1 MADNKKYYYMRLKE
15 NFFDTDEMIYLEGLE
30 EGYLFSNILL
40 KLYLRSL
47 KNDGV
52 LMMND
57 AIPYDARM
65 ISKFTGHSLS
75 TVEKAL
81 FEFKKL
87 KLIEVLDSGQMY
99 MSNIE
104 LFVGKASTE
113 ADRKREA
120 RKNIQKKIQ
129 LGTNVGQMSDER
141 SPELE
146 LELELE
152 LENNN
157 VPVKTDTIPYQ
168 EIIDYLNLKTGKKFR
183 PKSAANTKVIKA
195 RFKEGYELEEF
206 KVVIDKKV
214 KEWTGTEYEKYL
226 CPETLFG
233 NKFEKYLNQND
244 VNVKNKNGVFDSIY
258 GNEEIY
264 DDGKTNYGHTGNGS
278 NILPRSIPEERK
290 GNTVIEATIFDVIE
304 GWGLWICS

>member
-15 NFFDTDEMIYLEGLE
+15 NFFDTDEMLYLEGLE

-52 LMMND
+52 LMMNE

-120 RKNIQKKIQ
+120 RKNIQKKMEI
-129 LGTNVGQMSDER
+129 GTNVGQMSDKH
-141 SPELE
+141 SPEKELE
-146 LELELE
+146 LEIEKEKEL
-152 LENNN
+152 NNKT
-157 VPVKTDTIPYQ
+157 VPDKSETEKI
-168 EIIDYLNLKTGKKFR
+168 LNDLFEKWYNIYDHKKGR
-183 PKSAANTKVIKA
+183 PKAFSAFKTCLQTKKYDI
-195 RFKEGYELEEF
+195 GTL
-206 KVVIDKKV
+206 IDK
-214 KEWTGTEYEKYL
+214 TYEYINGEGLDKKYRKH
-226 CPETLFG
+226 PSTF
-233 NKFEKYLNQND
+233 LNQYHPDDDYTRQNGNVNKPKNNFMEALNEQTGSSNFINND
-244 VNVKNKNGVFDSIY
+244 SKLLSF
-258 GNEEIY
+258 
-264 DDGKTNYGHTGNGS
+264 
-278 NILPRSIPEERK
+278 
-290 GNTVIEATIFDVIE
+290 
-304 GWGLWICS
+304 